1 MLNTHKKIVGSAAL
15 VRQRAR
21 SRSLA
26 VAALLATLAVAFAA
40 ARPASALL
48 PQGAPTT
55 NQPVDATKRP
65 ATQPTAAPSVPAPAA
80 SPTADPAA
88 SPAVSPA
95 VSPTAS
101 PAAGTAET
109 PAATPTVDARTG
121 PLAPPPTRPLVPS
134 FSALLELEETPRA
147 NAEPVVI
154 PTELEPGTPIPP
166 TRRAARPVADESRAA
181 GGSGDASQ
189 RTASALSRSTAR
201 GAGDGSLA
209 AGADSG
215 STLMD
220 QVVPTAL
227 ALGGTIAAIFLMRFV
242 VKRFGGGIG
251 GAFGKAKRPSGV
263 VEVLARYPFARGHH
277 IVLIKVGRRV
287 LVTHQSAQGIQTL
300 SEFSSPGE
308 VADLIARCEAGARG
322 TDQFSFDSLLRAND
336 REFDAPRQQPVLL
349 GQDRKPA
356 PRATRPATGV
366 REALPPAA
374 RTAEI
379 ETIDL
384 TKRRGVL
391 R

>member
-1 MLNTHKKIVGSAAL
+1 MLNTQKKIVGSAAL

-40 ARPASALL
+40 VRPASALL

-65 ATQPTAAPSVPAPAA
+65 ATQPTAAPAPAA

-88 SPAVSPA
+88 SP
-95 VSPTAS
+95 TAS
-101 PAAGTAET
+101 PATGTAET

-166 TRRAARPVADESRAA
+166 TRRVARPVADETRAA
-181 GGSGDASQ
+181 GVSGDASQ

-201 GAGDGSLA
+201 GAGAGDGSLA

-242 VKRFGGGIG
+242 VKRFGGSIGGNIG

-356 PRATRPATGV
+356 PRATRPTTGV

>member
-1 MLNTHKKIVGSAAL
+1 MLNPQKKTVGSAAL

-80 SPTADPAA
+80 SPTADPA
-88 SPAVSPA
+88 VSPA

-101 PAAGTAET
+101 PAADTSET
-109 PAATPTVDARTG
+109 PAATPAVDARTG

-134 FSALLELEETPRA
+134 FSALLELEETPRT

-166 TRRAARPVADESRAA
+166 TRRAA

>member
-1 MLNTHKKIVGSAAL
+1 MLNTQKKTVGPAAAL
-15 VRQRAR
+15 QLRAR

-26 VAALLATLAVAFAA
+26 AAALLVTLAVAFVA
-40 ARPASALL
+40 ARPAAAAS
-48 PQGAPTT
+48 PQGAPIT

-65 ATQPTAAPSVPAPAA
+65 EAPAPA
-80 SPTADPAA
+80 PTPA
-88 SPAVSPA
+88 
-95 VSPTAS
+95 PT
-101 PAAGTAET
+101 PTPTPT
-109 PAATPTVDARTG
+109 PAATPSLDDDARTG

-134 FSALLELEETPRA
+134 FSALLELEEAPRA
-147 NAEPVVI
+147 AAEPVVI
-154 PTELEPGTPIPP
+154 PTELEPGTQIPP
-166 TRRAARPVADESRAA
+166 TRRAARPIVDEAN
-181 GGSGDASQ
+181 GSGAADDAAA
-189 RTASALSRSTAR
+189 RTASTLAR
-201 GAGDGSLA
+201 AKPRGTGDGSLA

-227 ALGGTIAAIFLMRFV
+227 ALAGTLAAIFAMRFA
-242 VKRFGGGIG
+242 VKRFGGNLG
-251 GAFGKAKRPSGV
+251 GGFGRAKRPSGV

-277 IVLIKVGRRV
+277 IVLIKIGRRV

-300 SEFSSPGE
+300 SEFSSPSE

-356 PRATRPATGV
+356 QRTARPATGV
-366 REALPPAA
+366 RESLPPAA

>member
-1 MLNTHKKIVGSAAL
+1 MLNTQKKIVGPAAAL
-15 VRQRAR
+15 RLRAR

-26 VAALLATLAVAFAA
+26 AAALLVTLAVAFVA
-40 ARPASALL
+40 ARPASAAS
-48 PQGAPTT
+48 PQGAPIT

-65 ATQPTAAPSVPAPAA
+65 EAPAPTPAPAPA
-80 SPTADPAA
+80 PTP
-88 SPAVSPA
+88 
-95 VSPTAS
+95 
-101 PAAGTAET
+101 T
-109 PAATPTVDARTG
+109 PAATPSLADDARTG
-121 PLAPPPTRPLVPS
+121 PLAPPPARPLVPS
-134 FSALLELEETPRA
+134 FSALLELEEAPRA
-147 NAEPVVI
+147 AAEPVVI
-154 PTELEPGTPIPP
+154 PTELEPGTQIPP
-166 TRRAARPVADESRAA
+166 TRRAVRPIVDEANGSGSADEAA
-181 GGSGDASQ
+181 
-189 RTASALSRSTAR
+189 RTASTLTRAKTR
-201 GAGDGSLA
+201 GTGDGSLA

-227 ALGGTIAAIFLMRFV
+227 ALAGTLAAIFAMRFV
-242 VKRFGGGIG
+242 VKRFGGNLG
-251 GAFGKAKRPSGV
+251 GGFGRAKRPSGV

-300 SEFSSPGE
+300 SEFSSPSE

-322 TDQFSFDSLLRAND
+322 TDQFSFDSLLRTND

-349 GQDRKPA
+349 GQGNKPA
-356 PRATRPATGV
+356 PRTARPSTGL
-366 REALPPAA
+366 RESLPPAA

>member
-1 MLNTHKKIVGSAAL
+1 MLNTQKKIVGPAAAL
-15 VRQRAR
+15 RLRAR

-26 VAALLATLAVAFAA
+26 VAALLVTLAVAFVA
-40 ARPASALL
+40 ARPASAAS
-48 PQGAPTT
+48 PQGVPIT

-65 ATQPTAAPSVPAPAA
+65 EAPAPAA
-80 SPTADPAA
+80 TP
-88 SPAVSPA
+88 
-95 VSPTAS
+95 
-101 PAAGTAET
+101 T
-109 PAATPTVDARTG
+109 PAATPSPADDARTV

-134 FSALLELEETPRA
+134 FSALLDLEEAPRA
-147 NAEPVVI
+147 AAEPVVI
-154 PTELEPGTPIPP
+154 PTELEPGTQIPP
-166 TRRAARPVADESRAA
+166 TRRAVRPIVDEANGSGSADEAARAA
-181 GGSGDASQ
+181 
-189 RTASALSRSTAR
+189 STLTRAKAR
-201 GAGDGSLA
+201 GTGDGSLA

-227 ALGGTIAAIFLMRFV
+227 ALAGTLAAIFAMRFA
-242 VKRFGGGIG
+242 VKRFGGNLG
-251 GAFGKAKRPSGV
+251 GGFGRAKRPSGV

-300 SEFSSPGE
+300 SEFSSPSE

-322 TDQFSFDSLLRAND
+322 TDQFSFDSLLRANY
-336 REFDAPRQQPVLL
+336 RQFDAPRHEPVLL
-349 GQDRKPA
+349 GQGHKPA
-356 PRATRPATGV
+356 PRMARPATGV
-366 REALPPAA
+366 RESLPPAA
-374 RTAEI
+374 RMAEI